1 MTLKIA
7 VVGSGISGL
16 SSAYVLNGRH
26 DVTLFESEDRLGGHS
41 NTVNLEVAGH
51 HIPVDTGFIVLNDR
65 TYPNLLGM
73 FRHLDVAIEP
83 SDMGFA
89 VSIEKGRLEYSGS
102 TKGILAQ
109 PSNLLSPRYWAM
121 LKDLVRF
128 FGSARR
134 LLAQPETHQPT
145 LGAWLAAERYS
156 DGFIHDHLLPMGAAI
171 WSCPVGTMTAFPA
184 RSFIRFFDNHGLL
197 DFGTRPIWRTVTG
210 GSQRYVAKLAGA
222 LEGRIRLSAPVVSI
236 RRSAEGVLLTT
247 RSGAPER
254 FDAVVLACHGD
265 QAHGI
270 LSDKTDQED
279 RILGS
284 FSYQDNEAILHGDAA
299 LMPKRKA
306 VWSAWNYLAEGAQ
319 GPDRKVAVSY
329 WMNKLQNLDEAVQ
342 LFVSLNP
349 LHQPR
354 EDLVYRRFS
363 YAHPVFDTAAIAA
376 QRALPDIQGRGGVWY
391 CGSYCGWGFH
401 EDGLRSGIAVARAL
415 GAEVP
420 WPSDVPA
427 AHSGAA
433 GPAADPA
440 LADAAD

>member
-1 MTLKIA
+1 MKLKIA

-16 SSAYVLNGRH
+16 SSTWLLNNRH
-26 DVTLFESEDRLGGHS
+26 DVTLFEAEDRLGGHS
-41 NTVNLEVAGH
+41 NTVNLDVDGRQIA
-51 HIPVDTGFIVLNDR
+51 VDTGFIVLNDR

-89 VSIEKGRLEYSGS
+89 VSIEQGRLEYSGS

-109 PSNLLSPRYWAM
+109 PANLLSPRYWGM

-128 FGSARR
+128 FSSARA
-134 LLAQPETHQPT
+134 LLAQPEDHQPT
-145 LGAWLAAERYS
+145 LGEWLKTERYG

-210 GSQRYVAKLAGA
+210 GSQRYVAKLAEA
-222 LEGRIRLSAPVVSI
+222 LDGRIRLSAPVVSVE
-236 RRSAEGVLLTT
+236 RDTDGVSVKTK
-247 RSGAPER
+247 SGTSER

-265 QAHGI
+265 QAHAI
-270 LSDKTDQED
+270 LSDKTAQED

-284 FSYQDNEAILHGDAA
+284 FGYQDNEAILHGDAA

-319 GPDRKVAVSY
+319 GPGRKVAVSY
-329 WMNKLQNLDEAVQ
+329 WMNKLQNLDESVP

-354 EDLVYRRFS
+354 EELVHRRFT
-363 YAHPVFDTAAIAA
+363 YAHPVFDTAAIIA
-376 QRALPDIQGRGGVWY
+376 QRDLPNIQGSGGVWY

-415 GAEVP
+415 GAETP

-427 AHSGAA
+427 ADSGATVLDT
-433 GPAADPA
+433 GPT